1 MHIFFLQIRD
11 FRMATKADA
20 DRVCLGQSG
29 LRARVWAMAIE
40 TFASLR
46 SQMRRFRG
54 LDPLDLLSMARHAKR
69 LRVSLCQDDLA
80 ILRGRVA
87 DFALSLGERWMR
99 ELRHQLRSRRLVRIM
114 TAQAV
119 SGREGLILMRLLQLN
134 VFRIMAI
141 QAKRRSR
148 LREMKLVLWSRF
160 GPGLVRRVAS
170 VAAHVKRSMAASLG
184 QHYRSLCMA
193 S

>member
-69 LRVSLCQDDLA
+69 LPA
-80 ILRGRVA
+80 RGQRTKTNN
-87 DFALSLGERWMR
+87 RT
-99 ELRHQLRSRRLVRIM
+99 VRGNVRKTM
-114 TAQAV
+114 T
-119 SGREGLILMRLLQLN
+119 SGRR
-134 VFRIMAI
+134 
-141 QAKRRSR
+141 
-148 LREMKLVLWSRF
+148 KLE
-160 GPGLVRRVAS
+160 
-170 VAAHVKRSMAASLG
+170 KT
-184 QHYRSLCMA
+184 
-193 S
+193 